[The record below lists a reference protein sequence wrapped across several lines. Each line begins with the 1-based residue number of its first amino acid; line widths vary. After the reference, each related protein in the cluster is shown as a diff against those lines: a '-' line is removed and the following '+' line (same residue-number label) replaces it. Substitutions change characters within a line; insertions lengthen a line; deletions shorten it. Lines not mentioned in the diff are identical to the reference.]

1 MEDFSF
7 VIYCS
12 CCQVKLEP
20 EEDVP
25 SPSHTAAA
33 ERLAPPRTVA
43 PASPPE
49 EEGGGEELAG
59 IRAVSRLLA
68 ATGYGLGGS
77 VKPELD
83 GHLLAALPK
92 LELPPTPAYNVGGLH
107 SAPRRRRRRNSG
119 NPGDS
124 FLRIYYALGAAL

>member
-1 MEDFSF
+1 MELPGEVRLTFRDR
-7 VIYCS
+7 VRLPLI
-12 CCQVKLEP
+12 EP
-20 EEDVP
+20 ERHELEVGDHIVEFRNHRPRDDVID
-25 SPSHTAAA
+25 
-33 ERLAPPRTVA
+33 
-43 PASPPE
+43 
-49 EEGGGEELAG
+49 GEELAG

-68 ATGYGLGGS
+68 ATGYGLGGL

-124 FLRIYYALGAAL
+124 FLRIYYALGAAV